1 MKRAASLPVS
11 VQSAAARI
19 LERCTAIC
27 GGKNPVVVFP
37 DGEDPRVIHAAL
49 RLRRDGLARP
59 LVLGRPRIL
68 LELLNR
74 EARQGEFLDVA
85 DPSAPPLLA
94 RNADDYFLAMT
105 ERGKSIR
112 RAEAEEEARRPLT
125 AACLMVKR
133 GEAAA
138 GIAGNLSSTP
148 DVLRAGLRVL
158 GTAPDTRTVSG
169 FFIMLSPD
177 GGNCFL
183 FADVGVIPEPTVEQL
198 ADISVSSARQYRRML
213 GEEPRVAL
221 LSFSTKG
228 SARHP
233 RVDHVREA
241 FRLVRKRAPDLLVD
255 GEIQFDAAVDAEVAR
270 RKMPDSP
277 LGGKANVFIFPS
289 LEAGNIAY
297 KVAQRLG
304 GYTALGPFLQGL
316 GGGWHDLSRGCD
328 ADDVYKAALV
338 SLALELGKT
347 REAADADHGFP
358 KADGQLSGKQ

>member
-1 MKRAASLPVS
+1 MKRVSSLPVDA
-11 VQSAAARI
+11 QSAAARI
-19 LERCTAIC
+19 LERSMATCR
-27 GGKNPVVVFP
+27 GKNPVVVFP
-37 DGEDPRVIHAAL
+37 DGEDQRVLRAAL

-59 LVLGRPRIL
+59 LVLGRPQIL
-68 LELLNR
+68 LDLLNR
-74 EARQGEFLDVA
+74 EAKRGELLDVA
-85 DPSAPPLLA
+85 DPSAPRLLA
-94 RNADDYFLAMT
+94 RNAEDYALLMAG
-105 ERGKSIR
+105 RGKNVSMD
-112 RAEAEEEARRPLT
+112 EAEEAARRPLT
-125 AACLMVKR
+125 AACLIVKR

-148 DVLRAGLRVL
+148 DVMRAGLRIL
-158 GTAPDTRTVSG
+158 GTAPETRTVSG
-169 FFIMLSPD
+169 FFFMLSPD
-177 GGNCFL
+177 GGNCFI
-183 FADVGVIPEPTVEQL
+183 FSDVGVIPEPTVEQL
-198 ADISVSSARQYRRML
+198 ADISISSARQYRRML

-241 FRLVRKRAPDLLVD
+241 FRLVRERAPDLLAD
-255 GEIQFDAAVDAEVAR
+255 GEIQFDAAVDEEVAR

-338 SLALELGKT
+338 GLAMELGKNGDV
-347 REAADADHGFP
+347 ADAGRGFL
-358 KADGQLSGKQ
+358 KADGRPSGKQ

>member
-1 MKRAASLPVS
+1 MEHVVSLPAS
-11 VQSAAARI
+11 ARSAAMHI
-19 LERCTAIC
+19 IERSKTIC
-27 GGKNPVVVFP
+27 GGKNSVVVFP
-37 DGEDPRVIHAAL
+37 DGEDQRVIHAAL
-49 RLRRDGLARP
+49 GLRRDGLARP

-68 LELLNR
+68 LELLNK
-74 EARQGEFLDVA
+74 EARRGEFLDVA
-85 DPSAPPLLA
+85 DPSAPQLLA
-94 RNADDYFLAMT
+94 RNAEDYARVMA
-105 ERGKSIR
+105 ERGKNMSM
-112 RAEAEEEARRPLT
+112 AEAEEAARCPLA
-125 AACLMVKR
+125 AACLIVKR
-133 GEAAA
+133 GEAVA

-148 DVLRAGLRVL
+148 DVMRAGLRIL

-169 FFIMLSPD
+169 FFFMLSPD
-177 GGNCFL
+177 GRNCFI

-228 SARHP
+228 SAGHP
-233 RVDHVREA
+233 RADHVREA

-304 GYTALGPFLQGL
+304 GYTALGPLLQGL
-316 GGGWHDLSRGCD
+316 DGGWHDLSRGCD
-328 ADDVYKAALV
+328 ADDVYKVALV
-338 SLALELGKT
+338 GLALELGKSG
-347 REAADADHGFP
+347 EAADADRCAL
-358 KADGQLSGKQ
+358 KADGRPSGKQ

>member
-1 MKRAASLPVS
+1 MRIVER
-11 VQSAAARI
+11 SAA
-19 LERCTAIC
+19 IC
-27 GGKNPVVVFP
+27 RGRNPVVVFP
-37 DGEDPRVIHAAL
+37 DGEDRRVIHAAL
-49 RLRRDGLARP
+49 RLRRNGLARP
-59 LVLGRPRIL
+59 LVLGRPQVL
-68 LELLNR
+68 LDLLNR
-74 EARQGEFLDVA
+74 EARQGELLDVA
-85 DPSAPPLLA
+85 DPSAPRLLA
-94 RNADDYFLAMT
+94 RNAEDYALVMA
-105 ERGKSIR
+105 ERGKSMPMD
-112 RAEAEEEARRPLT
+112 EAEEAARCPLA

-148 DVLRAGLRVL
+148 DVMRAGLRIL
-158 GTAPDTRTVSG
+158 GTAPETRTVSG
-169 FFIMLSPD
+169 FFFMLSPD
-177 GGNCFL
+177 GENCFI

-198 ADISVSSARQYRRML
+198 ADISISSARQYRRAL

-228 SARHP
+228 SAGHP

-241 FRLVRKRAPDLLVD
+241 FRIVRKRAPDLLVD

-270 RKMPDSP
+270 RKTPDSP

-338 SLALELGKT
+338 GLAQELGKT
-347 REAADADHGFP
+347 GEAADANGDFP
-358 KADGQLSGKQ
+358 KADGRLPGKH